1 MQLATGHGGA
11 AGHIGAIL
19 VLGAEPGFSVAE
31 ARRLLGERIRAVPR
45 LRQRL
50 HRAPPG
56 CGRPYWADDPAFDAD
71 RHVRQVR
78 CPPPGDERTLLDLAA
93 AQLGEPLPPS
103 RPLWSAMF
111 VTGLADGGSA
121 LLVIWVPG

>member
-1 MQLATGHGGA
+1 VAAPAGVDRASAADLMQLAAGHGGA

-50 HRAPPG
+50 HRAG
-56 CGRPYWADDPAFDAD
+56 
-71 RHVRQVR
+71 
-78 CPPPGDERTLLDLAA
+78 
-93 AQLGEPLPPS
+93 
-103 RPLWSAMF
+103 
-111 VTGLADGGSA
+111 
-121 LLVIWVPG
+121 